1 METMYALSASP
12 WISMWTNPR
21 RTIREIVDRD
31 PKRHVLVLAAVAG
44 IGKALNDAAQESTG
58 DGFSF
63 LSVLLIVVV
72 VGAIGGMF
80 SLYISGALLKWTG
93 NWLGGYGDLSEIRAA
108 IAWSGIT
115 DIWMMAL
122 WIPRLVLFGDEM
134 FRSETPRMDASLYLT
149 TAFWTVTVIQIILK
163 VWSMIVYCKCLGEV
177 QGFSA
182 WKALENTLLPVLV
195 ILGPIL
201 LIAGLAFFF
210 FK

>member
-1 METMYALSASP
+1 MEAMHALSASP

-21 RTIREIVDRD
+21 RTIREIVDVD
-31 PKRHVLVLAAVAG
+31 PKRNVLVLASVAG
-44 IGKALNDAAQESTG
+44 IGEALNDAAQQSSG
-58 DGFSF
+58 DVFSF
-63 LSVLLIVVV
+63 LSLLLILVV
-72 VGAIGGMF
+72 VGAIGGIF
-80 SLYISGALLKWTG
+80 SLYISAALLSWTG
-93 NWLGGYGDLSEIRAA
+93 NWIGGYGDSSEIRAA

-149 TAFWTVTVIQIILK
+149 TAFWIMTAIQIILG
-163 VWSMIVYCKCLGEV
+163 VWSMVVYCKCLGEV

-182 WKALENTLLPVLV
+182 WKALGNTLLPFFV

-201 LIAGLAFFF
+201 LIAGLAFFLF
-210 FK
+210 N